1 MKIVIDDKIPYI
13 KGALEPFAEI
23 IYLPGNKTTAA
34 VVKDADALI
43 TRTRTRCNREL
54 LEGSKVKFIAT
65 ATIGF
70 DHIDLDYLKTKH
82 IGFASAPGSNATSA
96 AEYVISALLVM
107 AERQGF
113 NLQDKTVGII
123 GYGNVGSRVAKK
135 LQALGVTC
143 LINDPPLQTQR
154 QDIEFVDLAELE
166 QADIITVHVPLEK
179 IGQHPTYQLIN
190 HDFLKK
196 LRKEVIFINT
206 SRGEVV
212 DENALSH
219 LLITRPEM
227 SVILDVWEN
236 EPAINPLLLERVDI
250 ATPHIAGYSFDGKV
264 RGTAL
269 LYQAVCRYFDLTPTW
284 DMESSLPTPSLTDLY
299 FSEQVT
305 DKTAIHQAVMASYD
319 VRRDDAA
326 LRLMSQQDNPREYFD
341 KLRKHYPTRREFNYL
356 TIHLPESQK
365 SLFQQLQQLGF
376 NIKIE

>member
-1 MKIVIDDKIPYI
+1 MKIIADENIPYVKQAFSTLGEVNTVTGRLVTNADLAAADVLLVRSVTQVNEQLLKNIPI
-13 KGALEPFAEI
+13 KFVG
-23 IYLPGNKTTAA
+23 
-34 VVKDADALI
+34 
-43 TRTRTRCNREL
+43 
-54 LEGSKVKFIAT
+54 T

-356 TIHLPESQK
+356 TIHLPESKK